1 MSFRGPEV
9 VKQFEEQVGADP
21 ITELSSGTP
30 WDAMADMVWGILSL
44 TRYCSGSALYCLGYD
59 FSAVF
64 PMVYFVLAIGHVVH
78 AGVAKLVNQPS
89 CWLHAY

>member
-9 VKQFEEQVGADP
+9 VKKFEEQAGAEP

-30 WDAMADMVWGILSL
+30 GTLWPTWYGGILSL
-44 TRYCSGSALYCLGYD
+44 TRYWSGSAVYCLGYD

-64 PMVYFVLAIGHVVH
+64 PMVYFVLAIGHVGH

>member
-1 MSFRGPEV
+1 M
-9 VKQFEEQVGADP
+9 
-21 ITELSSGTP
+21 
-30 WDAMADMVWGILSL
+30 
-44 TRYCSGSALYCLGYD
+44 YCLGYD

-64 PMVYFVLAIGHVVH
+64 PMVYFVLAIGHVDH